1 VQQFGTDGNP
11 VRSWGGSPPDGKKM
25 NELIQI
31 RVVQGGKELPL
42 QVNYDK
48 MIWSGLSWGAAELRR
63 GSFDPAVPV
72 EIWCSTAEKEELK
85 LEGRVY
91 VVG

>member
-1 VQQFGTDGNP
+1 
-11 VRSWGGSPPDGKKM
+11 
-25 NELIQI
+25 
-31 RVVQGGKELPL
+31 
-42 QVNYDK
+42 

-72 EIWCSTAEKEELK
+72 EIWCSTVEKEELK